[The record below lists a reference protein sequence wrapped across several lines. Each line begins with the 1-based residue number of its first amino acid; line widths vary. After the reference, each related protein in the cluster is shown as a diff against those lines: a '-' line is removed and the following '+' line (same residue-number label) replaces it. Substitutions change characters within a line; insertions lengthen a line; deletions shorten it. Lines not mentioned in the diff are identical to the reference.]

1 MAKKKLTDEKAG
13 KGRTSGK
20 LTSKKPTTAQL
31 NGKTEFPLSIE
42 KAALQ
47 DVSEP
52 VEPVLKKK
60 RGTKTA
66 PTQPASANGLSGLRK
81 SKKTLPPVDDFN
93 PAFAEEGQTMETVGR
108 SADDDKEFLLA
119 SLPPETAVTR
129 KVRAVKSRGPK
140 KIFVLD
146 TSVILYN
153 HDSINNFE
161 DNDVAIPITV
171 LEELDNFKKGNDTK
185 NFEAREFIRI
195 IDALSENNTLTD
207 WIPLVNSKG
216 GRFKVVMNERSA
228 LDARLIF
235 DDNKPDHRILN
246 AALALSQENAERK
259 VILVSK
265 DINLRLKAKSLNIT
279 AEDFLTGKVKD
290 VEGLYTGISTIV
302 NLPGK
307 VIDKLYQQGYC
318 SPRDVGVKNPTP
330 NHYYI
335 LRNTSTSAL
344 AFFNSVTN
352 NIERIE
358 KRSAFRITPRNA
370 EQVFALHAILNPDVK
385 LVTLQ
390 GVAGTG
396 KTLLALAA
404 ALDQK
409 RNFKQVFLARPIVPL
424 SNKDLGFLP
433 GDIKS
438 KINPYMEPLY
448 DNLKFIQSQFSEK
461 DKEYKNITDS
471 LESEKIVIQ
480 PLAYIRGRSI
490 SNVCFIVDEAQNLTP
505 HEIKT
510 IITRAGQNTK
520 IIFTGDIYQI
530 DTPYLD
536 AQSNGLS
543 YLIDKIKHR
552 SIYAHVRLEKGERS
566 ELANLANELL

>member
-1 MAKKKLTDEKAG
+1 MAKKQLRNKLADEGPETRKKASR
-13 KGRTSGK
+13 K
-20 LTSKKPTTAQL
+20 
-31 NGKTEFPLSIE
+31 E
-42 KAALQ
+42 KAAVVVKEFKPKQ
-47 DVSEP
+47 KNNPPKAIRHKPSDVLAISLNDVNPKLEADFDRVMPEP
-52 VEPVLKKK
+52 ELIKDDATFPEPPPQ
-60 RGTKTA
+60 KTA
-66 PTQPASANGLSGLRK
+66 KPRGRPPKEKPAIASTEKPDAAPKVVRK
-81 SKKTLPPVDDFN
+81 PKK
-93 PAFAEEGQTMETVGR
+93 
-108 SADDDKEFLLA
+108 
-119 SLPPETAVTR
+119 
-129 KVRAVKSRGPK
+129 K

-153 HDSINNFE
+153 HNSINSFD

-195 IDALSENNTLTD
+195 IDTLSENATLTD
-207 WIPLVNSKG
+207 WIPLVKSKG
-216 GRFKVVMNERSA
+216 GSFKVVMNERSDM
-228 LDARLIF
+228 DARKIF

-246 AALALSQENAERK
+246 AAIGLVQEYPDRK

-279 AEDFLTGKVKD
+279 AEDFLTGKIKD
-290 VEGLYTGISTIV
+290 VEGLYTGISTIN
-302 NLPGK
+302 NLSSK

-318 SPRDVGVKNPTP
+318 TAREIGVKEPVA
-330 NHYYI
+330 NHYFI
-335 LRNTSTSAL
+335 LRNTNTSAL
-344 AFFNSVTN
+344 AFFNSQTRRV
-352 NIERIE
+352 ERIE

-370 EQVFALHAILNPDVK
+370 EQVFAMHAILNPEVK

-424 SNKDLGFLP
+424 SNKDIGYLP

-448 DNLKFIQSQFSEK
+448 DNLKFIQSQYSEK
-461 DKEYKNITDS
+461 DKEFKNITES
-471 LESEKIVIQ
+471 LENEKLVIQ

-490 SNVCFIVDEAQNLTP
+490 SNVCFIIDEAQNLTP
-505 HEIKT
+505 HEVKT
-510 IITRAGQNTK
+510 IITRAGQGTK
-520 IIFTGDIYQI
+520 IIFTVDIYQI

-543 YLIDKIKHR
+543 YLIDKVKHNA
-552 SIYAHVRLEKGERS
+552 IYAHVRLEKGERS
-566 ELANLANELL
+566 ELANLANDLL